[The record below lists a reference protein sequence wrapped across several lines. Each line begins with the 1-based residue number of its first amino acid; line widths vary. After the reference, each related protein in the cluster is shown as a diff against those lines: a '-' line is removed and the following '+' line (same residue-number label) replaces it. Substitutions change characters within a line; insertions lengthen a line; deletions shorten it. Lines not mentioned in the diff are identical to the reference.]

1 MHDAVGA
8 RVDVRGR
15 HAGGRFVAEH
25 HAALARLAEASFGS
39 AANRGDRASDSL
51 YRKVGV
57 AARHSDRRAECDH
70 PLDHL
75 GMLARNLAR
84 VNAAEALTDHDDRLP
99 EFLVGKL
106 EPRAQ
111 LAHRLARTFGVRQD
125 AGIDGAMPEPSAE
138 IRQRRERHVAGHE
151 ARNQHDDFGVMRL
164 GVRPR
169 MRQRAE
175 PVDAGLER
183 HAELAQCVDHRRAFR
198 LYFISRR
205 NLRDRWS
212 HRSPWS
218 VTRAGNVSN
227 RRHMHGETATSS
239 SLCIKHNHCLIN
251 CSIVSNAHRA
261 IFVGICA
268 VRHQTA
274 SALAQDSNAS
284 RRLHIAMPSAK
295 FETSGLIERTP
306 SVPVKFRRSLSV
318 KKKPRFGQLIK
329 ASRQSAGLSQR
340 ELGRSVGVT
349 ASHIAYIESG
359 TRHPSRSVVLRL
371 AETLRIDR
379 QELIR
384 AAYPELA
391 PSIASNGNHK
401 QAWRGFV
408 AVARRHSVTPREMTV
423 MRQIS
428 LIGRISSSSSYLFI
442 LNTIRQSL
450 DSD

>member
-1 MHDAVGA
+1 M
-8 RVDVRGR
+8 
-15 HAGGRFVAEH
+15 
-25 HAALARLAEASFGS
+25 
-39 AANRGDRASDSL
+39 
-51 YRKVGV
+51 
-57 AARHSDRRAECDH
+57 
-70 PLDHL
+70 
-75 GMLARNLAR
+75 
-84 VNAAEALTDHDDRLP
+84 
-99 EFLVGKL
+99 
-106 EPRAQ
+106 
-111 LAHRLARTFGVRQD
+111 
-125 AGIDGAMPEPSAE
+125 
-138 IRQRRERHVAGHE
+138 
-151 ARNQHDDFGVMRL
+151 
-164 GVRPR
+164 
-169 MRQRAE
+169 
-175 PVDAGLER
+175 
-183 HAELAQCVDHRRAFR
+183 
-198 LYFISRR
+198 
-205 NLRDRWS
+205 
-212 HRSPWS
+212 
-218 VTRAGNVSN
+218 
-227 RRHMHGETATSS
+227 
-239 SLCIKHNHCLIN
+239 
-251 CSIVSNAHRA
+251 
-261 IFVGICA
+261 
-268 VRHQTA
+268 
-274 SALAQDSNAS
+274 
-284 RRLHIAMPSAK
+284 
-295 FETSGLIERTP
+295 
-306 SVPVKFRRSLSV
+306 

>member
-1 MHDAVGA
+1 
-8 RVDVRGR
+8 
-15 HAGGRFVAEH
+15 
-25 HAALARLAEASFGS
+25 
-39 AANRGDRASDSL
+39 
-51 YRKVGV
+51 
-57 AARHSDRRAECDH
+57 
-70 PLDHL
+70 
-75 GMLARNLAR
+75 
-84 VNAAEALTDHDDRLP
+84 
-99 EFLVGKL
+99 
-106 EPRAQ
+106 
-111 LAHRLARTFGVRQD
+111 
-125 AGIDGAMPEPSAE
+125 
-138 IRQRRERHVAGHE
+138 
-151 ARNQHDDFGVMRL
+151 
-164 GVRPR
+164 
-169 MRQRAE
+169 
-175 PVDAGLER
+175 
-183 HAELAQCVDHRRAFR
+183 
-198 LYFISRR
+198 
-205 NLRDRWS
+205 
-212 HRSPWS
+212 
-218 VTRAGNVSN
+218 
-227 RRHMHGETATSS
+227 
-239 SLCIKHNHCLIN
+239 
-251 CSIVSNAHRA
+251 
-261 IFVGICA
+261 
-268 VRHQTA
+268 
-274 SALAQDSNAS
+274 
-284 RRLHIAMPSAK
+284 
-295 FETSGLIERTP
+295 
-306 SVPVKFRRSLSV
+306 V